1 MRSGGWP
8 AGDSEER
15 QSFLLELSDALRP
28 LADPLAVQ
36 EVASRLLGEHLGVDR
51 AAYTELKADN
61 EIMAVARD
69 WTSPGTSSVAGE
81 YRIDEFGTFFMGPLR
96 KGRPSA
102 IEDALTDPRIS
113 RAMYESTWSSIG
125 VRAGLACPLVKQG
138 RLVAAIFVHQSG
150 PRAWAEGE
158 VSLVAEVGERTW
170 EAVER
175 ARAEEALQT
184 NEKRMRGQKEAF
196 QAAINGAKLEDSLAI
211 LARLVT
217 EETAGQ
223 ARTAFYIADPDL
235 TCLNPIRGAGDMP
248 ETYMKQVEG
257 FVIGMDSLACGLAT
271 ATGRPV
277 LTRDVFEEP
286 LWKPW
291 VHLAKEYDFRGCWSF
306 PIETRDGK
314 PLGTFAQYFTTA
326 REAAPRDLA
335 LADVVTQAAAIIIS
349 RHTEAQERARAEE
362 ALRASEERY
371 RTLVENV
378 ADHAIFMLDAQG
390 YVTEWTGSARRV
402 KGYSAEEVVGR
413 HFSIFY
419 TPEDVASGEPERLL
433 EQAAREGRAEREA
446 WRVRKDGGRIFWAN
460 EVATA
465 VRDAGGLLVGFTK
478 ISRDLT
484 EHRALEQERERVRA
498 GELTALAEASERERI
513 SRELHDRVAHRM
525 GVVHQS
531 LELYAALRE
540 ADPERAAERLDLARK
555 TTRVALDQ
563 TRALSAELKSLQH
576 EELAEGLEA
585 AFGKLAESYVPD
597 DVGMDVSFSGE
608 ESAVPGPM
616 GTQMYLAMREA
627 IRNAVRH
634 SGCSR
639 IGVKVEVRDG
649 ELHSVVEDDGE
660 GFDIEA
666 AANATPSWGVGLRS
680 MRERAEMLGGSLR
693 VESEPGAGTK
703 VEMRVQFDGWRP

>member
-175 ARAEEALQT
+175 ARAEEAPRT

-248 ETYMKQVEG
+248 ESYMKQVEG

-390 YVTEWTGSARRV
+390 YVTEWTEGARRV

-446 WRVRKDGGRIFWAN
+446 WRVRKDGGRIWAN

-540 ADPERAAERLDLARK
+540 ADPERAAERLDLARQ

-563 TRALSAELKSLQH
+563 TRALSAELKSLQD

>member
-1 MRSGGWP
+1 MTSVGKKARV
-8 AGDSEER
+8 
-15 QSFLLELSDALRP
+15 
-28 LADPLAVQ
+28 AVQ
-36 EVASRLLGEHLGVDR
+36 H
-51 AAYTELKADN
+51 
-61 EIMAVARD
+61 
-69 WTSPGTSSVAGE
+69 
-81 YRIDEFGTFFMGPLR
+81 
-96 KGRPSA
+96 
-102 IEDALTDPRIS
+102 AL
-113 RAMYESTWSSIG
+113 
-125 VRAGLACPLVKQG
+125 
-138 RLVAAIFVHQSG
+138 
-150 PRAWAEGE
+150 
-158 VSLVAEVGERTW
+158 
-170 EAVER
+170 
-175 ARAEEALQT
+175 AEEALRT

-211 LARLVT
+211 LAGIVT

-248 ETYMKQVEG
+248 ESYMKQVEG

-326 REAAPRDLA
+326 REAGPHDLA

-390 YVTEWTGSARRV
+390 YVTEWTEGARRV